1 MAKKY
6 KLSADEIKPLVA
18 NGGSCI
24 ATDRITVEG
33 LIVRFMYR
41 EEPMSSTD
49 SGWRF
54 LSGLESDAYME
65 KAGNHGLHDVNTIAN
80 YDPSIIPLL
89 DAPIGAAFEK
99 KEATDHFVE
108 VRDWEP
114 EDD

>member
-6 KLSADEIKPLVA
+6 KLSVDEIKPLVA

-24 ATDRITVEG
+24 ATDRIMVEG
-33 LIVRFMYR
+33 LMVRFMYR
-41 EEPMSSTD
+41 EEPMNSAD

-54 LSGLESDAYME
+54 LSGFESDAYME
-65 KAGNHGLHDVNTIAN
+65 KAGNHGLHDLNTLAN

-89 DAPIGAAFEK
+89 DAPVGSTFEK

>member
-33 LIVRFMYR
+33 LKVRFMYR

-54 LSGLESDAYME
+54 LSGFESDAYME
-65 KAGNHGLHDVNTIAN
+65 KAGNHGLHELNTLAN
-80 YDPSIIPLL
+80 YDPTIIPLL
-89 DAPIGAAFEK
+89 DAPVGSAFEK